1 MSHYEVGKGKP
12 PKHAQF
18 KKGRSGNPRGRPR
31 RLPRAEIES
40 QIGKDMRE
48 IMRTTR
54 TVGGKTVT
62 MQQALLMVAVNQA
75 LQGKVGHMKQVIELL
90 RLSYRDN
97 QARKPDLELLDGL
110 NVDLVM
116 RDPKLR
122 ELWTP
127 IIARLAK
134 LSKTD

>member
-1 MSHYEVGKGKP
+1 
-12 PKHAQF
+12 
-18 KKGRSGNPRGRPR
+18 
-31 RLPRAEIES
+31 
-40 QIGKDMRE
+40 MRE

-110 NVDLVM
+110 NVDMVM